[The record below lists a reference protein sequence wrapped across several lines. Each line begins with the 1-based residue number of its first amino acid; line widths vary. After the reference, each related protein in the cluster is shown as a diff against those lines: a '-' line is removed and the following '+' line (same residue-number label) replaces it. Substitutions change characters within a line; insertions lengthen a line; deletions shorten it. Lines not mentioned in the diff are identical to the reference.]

1 MKTILLPTDFS
12 KNSLNAI
19 YYAMELFE
27 NEVCN
32 FYVLNVQKASSFI
45 TDDMLVVSSSATI
58 YNTIVDAAKKSIA
71 NIISKV
77 KKRYNNKK
85 HSFHSIVDYDNFID
99 SINQISDK
107 YDIDLIVMGTKGASG
122 LEKVIFGS
130 NTVRVIQRC
139 KVPVLAIPNGCKFNG
154 FERIAFIADAPMK
167 YRVKDFTPLSN
178 FMLRHQSTLDVL
190 QVINDK
196 NTNSDRQQCTNF
208 FEEHFSNVTYS
219 ELTIGERDMYNI
231 IHDFMVTNAVSLLA
245 MVDKKHSFL
254 ERLFTTHTVE
264 AFAFKVDIPFLVMK
278 HSTH

>member
-12 KNSLNAI
+12 KNSMNAI

-71 NIISKV
+71 NIISKIN
-77 KKRYNNKK
+77 KRYNNKK

-122 LEKVIFGS
+122 LEKVLFGS

-139 KVPVLAIPNGCKFNG
+139 KTPVLAIPNNCKFNG
-154 FERIAFIADAPMK
+154 LERVSFIADTSMQ
-167 YRVKDFTPLSN
+167 YIVKDFMPLSN
-178 FMLRHQSTLDVL
+178 LMLRHQPKLDVL
-190 QVINDK
+190 EVINDK
-196 NTNSDRQQCTNF
+196 NTNGDRQQCANF
-208 FEEHFSNVTYS
+208 FEEHFSNATYS
-219 ELTIGERDMYNI
+219 ELTVGERDMYNV
-231 IHDFMVTNAVSLLA
+231 IHDFMITNAVSLLA

-278 HSTH
+278 SSSS